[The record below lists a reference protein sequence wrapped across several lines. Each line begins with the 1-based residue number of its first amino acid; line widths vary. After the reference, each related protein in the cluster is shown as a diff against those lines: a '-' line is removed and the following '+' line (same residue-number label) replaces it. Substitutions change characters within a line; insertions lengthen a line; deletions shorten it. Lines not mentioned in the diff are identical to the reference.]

1 MENIERRLT
10 YMKIKKIIIGTILL
24 SSMVM
29 MLAGCGKKTAQ
40 PVVSN
45 TSVEELV
52 DNKIVEQLDV
62 AVDSV
67 AKTEAPEVKEEIVKI
82 ETDAN
87 ADLPEE
93 VRAFNDKIPCF
104 VDGEYSEELL
114 KESLTEIFD
123 GMTMEELCE
132 FDDKLVAYYDVIK
145 EDYPDLIEL
154 YDSMWCDAFDKDL
167 ALLPTSAPVDDS
179 PNIIVG
185 GHNMDTIHYG
195 EPTDW
200 NAPTIGDYSDW
211 DVQG

>member
-1 MENIERRLT
+1 
-10 YMKIKKIIIGTILL
+10 MKIKKIIIGTILL

-52 DNKIVEQLDV
+52 DNKVVEQLDV

-123 GMTMEELCE
+123 GMTMDELCE
-132 FDDKLVAYYDVIK
+132 HYTALMDEPYFESVKLS
-145 EDYPDLIEL
+145 YPDAIEL
-154 YDSMWCDAFDKDL
+154 YDSMFCDAYMKEL
-167 ALLPTSAPVDDS
+167 NSLPSPSPVDDS

-185 GHNMDTIHYG
+185 GHNMDTIHYS

-200 NAPTIGDYSDW
+200 GSATGDYSDW